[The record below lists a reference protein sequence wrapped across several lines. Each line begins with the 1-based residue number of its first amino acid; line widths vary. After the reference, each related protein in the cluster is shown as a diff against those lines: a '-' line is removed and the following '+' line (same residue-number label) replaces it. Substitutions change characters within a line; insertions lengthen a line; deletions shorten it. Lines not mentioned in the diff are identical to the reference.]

1 MGLAYVIVGIVSA
14 AVAVFAVQNN
24 QPMSMRF
31 LEWNLPSVPLAGA
44 ILAALAAGL
53 LLAAIPLTITQW
65 RARRRVRALESK
77 CEMLESALATRERDQ
92 ALMTPRPA
100 PTAVPTTRTA

>member
-31 LEWNLPSVPLAGA
+31 LEWTLPSVPLAGA

-53 LLAAIPLTITQW
+53 LLAAVPLSVGQW
-65 RARRRVRALESK
+65 RWRRKVRALESK
-77 CEMLESALATRERDQ
+77 CDMLEHALTAREN

-100 PTAVPTTRTA
+100 PAASVPTTRTA